1 MADTA
6 AAAAAAAAA
15 ALGPSPGIPIPG
27 PGGPGGIPIPIPGA
41 PVPIRPFALT
51 PALLEGRY
59 LNSSSQPDVK
69 LHYKAIRPLTVKFD
83 LTPGNMVEF
92 CNDFMARAKDVNW
105 LMTLTILVGVL
116 HYNLITQYGSVMLEQ
131 VRGFVTTYA
140 GTPSRHA
147 QNANQIYACL
157 NKSLTS
163 EAKNK
168 VRLEMVSYSINNDF
182 DGLLYFKVI
191 VGLAHI

>member
-1 MADTA
+1 
-6 AAAAAAAAA
+6 
-15 ALGPSPGIPIPG
+15 
-27 PGGPGGIPIPIPGA
+27 
-41 PVPIRPFALT
+41 
-51 PALLEGRY
+51 
-59 LNSSSQPDVK
+59 
-69 LHYKAIRPLTVKFD
+69 
-83 LTPGNMVEF
+83 MVEF

-105 LMTLTILVGVL
+105 LMTLTIPVGVL
-116 HYNLITQYGSVMLEQ
+116 RYNLITQYGPVTLEQ
-131 VRGFVTTYA
+131 VRAFVTTYK

-168 VRLEMVSYSINNDF
+168 VGLEMVSYSINNDF

-191 VGLAHI
+191 VRLAHIDTRATVAVLCTRLASLDIKIVELQDNIVELNQYVKTQTTGLEARGEQSNDLLVNLFKA